1 MCAANLVSH
10 LIVHHTKKYRVKG
23 CSEVYSVLTGHMFIA
38 TDSSRTRLVFTHV
51 MLALSSVI
59 FFLHSFFSRANQLL
73 ACIYL
78 AQSVRVRKKFIIW
91 KREKNFTGQKAAR
104 RLKVLVMLCS
114 LNFLIHFASTNAGP
128 ISEVHRT
135 YVV

>member
-1 MCAANLVSH
+1 MLRSVFSADWAHVHSH
-10 LIVHHTKKYRVKG
+10 
-23 CSEVYSVLTGHMFIA
+23 
-38 TDSSRTRLVFTHV
+38 RLESNPTCIHHV
-51 MLALSSVI
+51 MLALSSVN
-59 FFLHSFFSRANQLL
+59 FFFCILFFSRANQLL